1 MAMKERLLFTF
12 ILIVA
17 IYTIVPWVATRIF
30 AIGVFR
36 KGKVSNKIA
45 LTFDDGPDPVY
56 TPLLLDLLKKYNA
69 RATFFVLGSKAERHP
84 ELIERM
90 HREGHQIG
98 IHNYSHKSN
107 WFMTPWTVRSDQA
120 DRSAEIVASITGI
133 KPACY
138 RPPWGILSLLDL
150 FFLKSYTVVLW
161 SVMPKDW
168 RSRVGRTKLK
178 SRLLNGV
185 TEGSIVLLHDSGETF
200 GADRDAPS
208 FMLQAL
214 DEALGRLVERGL
226 VPVRV
231 DELLEAS
238 AVHRLGLFKRAIV
251 GIWMAWERCF
261 VKLFHLKS
269 VDSGNPLVKL
279 RVREYQGR
287 QSIVLPDGEQI
298 RKGDLIAE
306 MHLDN
311 YTLFKLGI
319 DSRSTVQLATQL
331 IRRTR
336 MLMPEISRLLLT
348 DPEYEKVKGLYGI
361 TMIHRGSKQL
371 GFTVFDLPEGL
382 FARMTRTYLRLLLYV
397 VHPNGKARL
406 KEKTDLLEPKIVAI
420 SKNELK
426 TRYIA

>member
-1 MAMKERLLFTF
+1 MKERLLFTF
-12 ILIVA
+12 LLIVA

-36 KGKVSNKIA
+36 RGKVTNQVA

-56 TPLLLDLLKKYNA
+56 TPLLLDLLQKHKA
-69 RATFFVLGSKAERHP
+69 KATFFVLGAKAERHP

-107 WFMTPWTVRSDQA
+107 WFMSPWSVRSKQA
-120 DRSAEIVASITGI
+120 DRSAEIVASITGT
-133 KPACY
+133 KPDYY
-138 RPPWGILSLLDL
+138 RPPWGILNVFDL
-150 FFLKSYTVVLW
+150 FFLKHYTVVLW

-168 RSRVGRTKLK
+168 RSRVGRNKLK
-178 SRLLNGV
+178 SRLLNTIV
-185 TEGSIVLLHDSGETF
+185 PGSVVLLHDSGETF

-208 FMLQAL
+208 HMLDAL
-214 DEALGRLVERGL
+214 DDVLSHMKERGL
-226 VPVRV
+226 VTVRV
-231 DELLEAS
+231 DELLQAS
-238 AVHRLGLFKRAIV
+238 MKYRLGLFKRVLVNA
-251 GIWMAWERCF
+251 WMAWERCF

-269 VDSGNPLVKL
+269 VDSDNPLVKL

-336 MLMPEISRLLLT
+336 TLMPAISKLLLT
-348 DPEYEKVKGLYGI
+348 DPQYENVKGLYGI

-371 GFTVFDLPEGL
+371 GFAVFDLPEGL

-397 VHPNGKARL
+397 VHPNGKERL